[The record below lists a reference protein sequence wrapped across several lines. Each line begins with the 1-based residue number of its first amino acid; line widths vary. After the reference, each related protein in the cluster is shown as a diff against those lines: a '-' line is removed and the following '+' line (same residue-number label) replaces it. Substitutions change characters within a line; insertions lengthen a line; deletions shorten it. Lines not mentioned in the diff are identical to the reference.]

1 MINLFPIIVSN
12 TALKFKK
19 RSSKIASKTRF
30 YKNGKT
36 TKTYPYI
43 TTYPL
48 QIMFTP
54 QFLKQLEP
62 FHIRSNRFFRGKF
75 RGERRSPNRGVGME
89 FADYRVYEPGDDLRH
104 VDWNIY
110 ARLGKLFIK
119 LFHADEG
126 LPLALLIDNSRSMEF
141 GSPTKL
147 TCAKQIAAA
156 LGYIALGHVDSVAV
170 YTCAERLVAVLPPA
184 SSTSQFSRLTK
195 VLTAIASHGQTRL
208 TECLRQL
215 PMYQRHPCAVVVLSD
230 FLDPTGYEQG
240 FKVLTGRGFSL
251 TAIHLM
257 SPEEVDPQM
266 SLDSTSTGGDWLVED
281 AETGETRAV
290 TINPETLSQYQ
301 RQQQTFCDTLQR
313 FCTDQGVGYA
323 QLKSDAPVEP
333 FILQELHR
341 TGLLQRNR

>member
-1 MINLFPIIVSN
+1 ML
-12 TALKFKK
+12 
-19 RSSKIASKTRF
+19 
-30 YKNGKT
+30 
-36 TKTYPYI
+36 
-43 TTYPL
+43 
-48 QIMFTP
+48 TP

-62 FHIRSNRFFRGKF
+62 FHIQSDRSFRGKF
-75 RGERRSPNRGVGME
+75 RGERRSLNRGVGME

-156 LGYIALGHVDSVAV
+156 LGYIALGHADSVAV
-170 YTCAERLVAVLPPA
+170 YTCAERLSSTLPPA

-195 VLTAIASHGQTRL
+195 VLTAITAHGQTRL

-215 PMYQRHPCAVVVLSD
+215 PMYQRHPCAIVVLSD
-230 FLDPTGYEQG
+230 FLDPNGYEQG
-240 FKVLTGRGFSL
+240 FKLLTGRGFSL

-257 SPEEVDPQM
+257 SPEEMNPQVY
-266 SLDSTSTGGDWLVED
+266 LENTPTGGDWLVED
-281 AETGETRAV
+281 AETSETRAI

-301 RQQQTFCDTLQR
+301 NQQQIFCDTLLR
-313 FCTDQGVGYA
+313 FCIDQGIGYA
-323 QLKSDAPVEP
+323 QLKSDTPIEP

-341 TGLLQRNR
+341 AGLIQRNR

>member
-1 MINLFPIIVSN
+1 ML
-12 TALKFKK
+12 
-19 RSSKIASKTRF
+19 
-30 YKNGKT
+30 
-36 TKTYPYI
+36 
-43 TTYPL
+43 
-48 QIMFTP
+48 TP

-62 FHIRSNRFFRGKF
+62 FHIRSNRAFRGKF

-126 LPLALLIDNSRSMEF
+126 LPLALLIDTSRSMEF
-141 GSPTKL
+141 GAPTKL
-147 TCAKQIAAA
+147 GCAKQIAAA
-156 LGYIALGHVDSVAV
+156 LGYIALGHADSVAV
-170 YTCAERLVAVLPPA
+170 YTCAERLSAALPPA

-195 VLTAIASHGQTRL
+195 VLTTIAAHGQTRL

-230 FLDPTGYEQG
+230 FLDTNGYEQG
-240 FKVLTGRGFSL
+240 FKLLTGRGFSL

-257 SPEEVDPQM
+257 SPEEINPQVYLE
-266 SLDSTSTGGDWLVED
+266 SGPTGADWLVED
-281 AETGETRAV
+281 AETGETRAI

-301 RQQQTFCDTLQR
+301 IQQQTFCETLQH
-313 FCTDQGVGYA
+313 FCIDQGIGYA
-323 QLKSDAPVEP
+323 QLQSDMPIEP
-333 FILQELHR
+333 FILQELHSA
-341 TGLLQRNR
+341 GFIQRNR